1 MTDLEL
7 LECAQSVYE
16 FLIDDEDINL
26 NKSFNSFMEFHTFK
40 KMNETLTR
48 YGCCKENGVVD
59 MVGFTTMLNNR
70 FKLYDIDIFEE
81 RMINDPKSFF
91 STTISH
97 NFYRTILRELKLNLC
112 LS

>member
-1 MTDLEL
+1 
-7 LECAQSVYE
+7 
-16 FLIDDEDINL
+16 
-26 NKSFNSFMEFHTFK
+26 
-40 KMNETLTR
+40 
-48 YGCCKENGVVD
+48 

-70 FKLYDIDIFEE
+70 FKVYDIDIFEE
-81 RMINDPKSFF
+81 RMRNDPKSFF